1 MTTVI
6 TLISQ
11 ILQIH
16 LLLFQVGIQAVMYFT
31 INERLTQIKGSGVVR
46 LMNESKRIL
55 IKKN

>member
-16 LLLFQVGIQAVMYFT
+16 LQLFQVGIQAVMYFT

-46 LMNESKRIL
+46 LMNESK
-55 IKKN
+55 